1 MANVIQIKRSSTPGA
16 VPSSLAVGEM
26 ALNRADGELYYLDAS
41 DQIVSLLDLDCGE
54 IVDSSPGGGGG
65 GGGGGG
71 STLSLWRAETLDG
84 NWHWSD

>member
-16 VPSSLAVGEM
+16 VPSSLAVGEL
-26 ALNRADGELYYLDAS
+26 AINRADGELYYLDAS

-65 GGGGGG
+65 GG
-71 STLSLWRAETLDG
+71 STLSLWAAEALDG
-84 NWHWSD
+84 NWHWSN

>member
-16 VPSSLAVGEM
+16 VPSSLAVGEL

-41 DQIVSLLDLDCGE
+41 DQIASLLDLDCGE
-54 IVDSSPGGGGG
+54 IVDSSPGGG
-65 GGGGGG
+65 
-71 STLSLWRAETLDG
+71 STLSLWRAEALDG

>member
-16 VPSSLAVGEM
+16 VPSSLVAGEL
-26 ALNRADGELYYLDAS
+26 ALNRADGELYYLDAN

-54 IVDSSPGGGGG
+54 IVDTSP

-71 STLSLWRAETLDG
+71 STLSLWRAEALDG